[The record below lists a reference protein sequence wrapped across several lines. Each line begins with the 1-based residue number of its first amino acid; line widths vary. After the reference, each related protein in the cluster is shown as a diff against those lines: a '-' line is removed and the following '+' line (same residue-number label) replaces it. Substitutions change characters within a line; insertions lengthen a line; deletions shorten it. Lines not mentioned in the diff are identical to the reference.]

1 MADAFLSDD
10 LTPVLA
16 LPLIRPAQAQKHIPH
31 NEALRLLEVLVQ
43 AGVAG
48 RSLTTPPEDPPEGA
62 RWLVPAG
69 ATGDWA
75 GRAGQIAV
83 FQQGAWVFL
92 SPAEGW
98 QIWVSDEALA
108 LRFQGGGWLAP
119 SDQPLQVARLG
130 IATPAEGP
138 NRLALAGE
146 ASLFTHQG
154 AGHQIKINKAA
165 ASETASLLFQTA
177 WGGRAEMGTSGTD
190 DFAIKVSADGASW
203 LTALSVARATGLIS
217 GAGVT
222 QSATDGVTGRLV
234 KSGDYGWPVA
244 LALGAEDDLDALPV
258 SGVWLCASAGVTTG
272 NHYPEA
278 LAGALLQ
285 IARPGAGAA
294 QIYLTESGSLWS
306 RSRSSD
312 GLWQTWRRQS
322 SSSGSG
328 ANGSWLRLPDGT
340 QICHHSLTPSAS
352 AATTW
357 SYPQPFTTAPVISG
371 TPQSAVLCGLCLE
384 AAPGLSSASLSLR
397 GVDHARRADPV
408 QLTAIGRWY

>member
-16 LPLIRPAQAQKHIPH
+16 LPMIRPAQAQKHIPH

-48 RSLTTPPEDPPEGA
+48 RSRTAPPEDPPEGA

-83 FQQGAWVFL
+83 FLQGAWVFL
-92 SPAEGW
+92 TPAEGW

-108 LRFQGGGWLAP
+108 LRFQGGTWGGAADL
-119 SDQPLQVARLG
+119 PLQVARLG
-130 IATPAEGP
+130 IATPADGT

-165 ASETASLLFQTA
+165 ATDTASLLFQTA

-203 LTALSVARATGLIS
+203 LTALSVARSSGLIS

-222 QSATDGVTGRLV
+222 QSATDAVPGRLV

-244 LALGAEDDLDALPV
+244 LALGAGDDLDTLPL
-258 SGVWLCASAGVTTG
+258 SGIWICASAGVSTG

-278 LAGALLQ
+278 VPGALLQ
-285 IARPGAGAA
+285 IRRAGAA
-294 QIYLTESGSLWS
+294 TAQIYITETGMIWS
-306 RSRSSD
+306 RGSSAA
-312 GLWQTWRRQS
+312 GVFQPWKRQS
-322 SSSGSG
+322 SSSGSS
-328 ANGSWLRLPDGT
+328 ANGAWLRLPDGT
-340 QICHHSLTPSAS
+340 QICHKSLTPSAS

-357 SYPQPFTTAPVISG
+357 TYPQPFTAAPVISG
-371 TPQSAVLCGLCLE
+371 TAQATVLCGLCLD
-384 AAPGLSSASLSLR
+384 AAPGTTSASLSLR
-397 GVDHARRADPV
+397 GVDHARRADPLH
-408 QLTAIGRWY
+408 LTAIGRWY